1 MAGRASARREP
12 AGSGRGLVIGSR
24 NAVRIAC
31 YSPRPSH
38 LELEPSRGGDPIFL
52 HNLFDALR
60 RRGHE
65 IEIVSSLD
73 LREVWRGRV
82 PARRLLREAIEIRGR
97 MKRFSPDAW
106 LVYDTSRTYPDL
118 FGWWQRPRRYVL
130 LSAHTWQSDRLP
142 RAWRWLFASAHR
154 LSLSRAD
161 RVLAARPTNAERLR
175 RHGVAERRLATL
187 PPAVPIRPSVP
198 AQSEAR
204 LRLGLPLEASIVL
217 CVSRLTE
224 PGSKDRKTEIVL
236 QLLDSV
242 FERPEEKR
250 VVVIVGDG
258 PGRALVDERAA
269 RIGGRSVLLFPSVP
283 NEDLTWFFAAC
294 DVYAYPD
301 CRDQPRLSVLEAQ
314 ACGRPVVTMRSP
326 SAELTVEDGKTGIL
340 ADDLNDF
347 ARELSSLAADNA
359 RCERMGRAA
368 REYVAR
374 FHSIDV
380 RAGQIEGQLYGN
392 DGQD

>member
-1 MAGRASARREP
+1 
-12 AGSGRGLVIGSR
+12 
-24 NAVRIAC
+24 VRIAC

-38 LELEPSRGGDPIFL
+38 FDLQPSRGGDPIFL

-73 LREVWRGRV
+73 LRDLWKGRV
-82 PARRLLREAIEIRGR
+82 PARRLLREAFDIRGR

-106 LVYDTSRTYPDL
+106 LAYDTSRTYPDL

-142 RAWRWLFASAHR
+142 KGWRWLFASAHR

-161 RVLAARPTNAERLR
+161 RVIAARPANGERLR

-187 PPAVPIRPSVP
+187 PPAVPIRPFVP
-198 AQSEAR
+198 AQREAR
-204 LRLGLPLEASIVL
+204 LRLGLPVEASIVL

-224 PGSKDRKTEIVL
+224 PGAKDQKTEIVL
-236 QLLDSV
+236 KLLDSV
-242 FERPEEKR
+242 FETPDRGR

-258 PGRALVDERAA
+258 PGRAVVEERAA
-269 RIGGRSVLLFPSVP
+269 AIGEESVRLFRPVP
-283 NEDLTWFFAAC
+283 NEDLSWFFAAS

-301 CRDQPRLSVLEAQ
+301 SRDQPRLSVLEAQ

-340 ADDLNDF
+340 ARDLDDF
-347 ARELSSLAADNA
+347 GRQLSALAADKG
-359 RCERMGRAA
+359 RCETMGRAA
-368 REYVAR
+368 RDYVAR
-374 FHSIDV
+374 SHSIEV
-380 RAGQIEGQLYGN
+380 RAKQIEAELSEK
-392 DGQD
+392 